1 MNLVKEL
8 YIIRH
13 GETDFNRNGIVQ
25 GSGVNSSLN
34 DTGKLQAQ
42 LFYEQFKDVPFD
54 KVYVSKL
61 KRTKE
66 SVQGF
71 LDAGLP
77 YEELEGL
84 NEISWGDRE
93 GNPFTE
99 EENKYYYDILDQWK
113 EGKVDLP
120 VAGGES
126 PVQVAA
132 RQKLAME
139 HIMDQEGEK
148 KVLVCMH
155 GRAMRILLAQ
165 LLNYPLSS
173 MDVFLHQNLGL
184 YKLKA
189 TKKQYQLVAYN
200 QRSF

>member
-42 LFYEQFKDVPFD
+42 LFYEQYKDVPFD

-66 SVQGF
+66 SVKGF

-77 YEELEGL
+77 FEELEGL

-99 EENKYYYDILDQWK
+99 EENKYYYGILDQWK

-132 RQKLAME
+132 RQKLAIE